1 MDSNLFRQSD
11 VFEKDNKSKGPTGA
25 TGGGIEGAGDDID
38 SILQY
43 L

>member
-1 MDSNLFRQSD
+1 MESNLFRQSD
-11 VFEKDNKSKGPTGA
+11 VFEKDNKSKGPTGR
-25 TGGGIEGAGDDID
+25 GMEGAGDDID